1 MVEDRGTLHLP
12 VNGEEIAVPSIAH
25 LRCPKCGEIVLRFED
40 SKQLGEGAIA
50 SYRKKQAR
58 NLTPLAMGRGL
69 ILMST
74 NTAHAA
80 TDNLERLT
88 WDEICKLFPDEW
100 VVLVDIDWGNDR
112 DFEFG
117 TATVIARYKRRRD
130 ASPDIKAIR
139 ARNIEVGCFWTGEI
153 RGPIP
158 RFIIP

>member
-1 MVEDRGTLHLP
+1 
-12 VNGEEIAVPSIAH
+12 
-25 LRCPKCGEIVLRFED
+25 
-40 SKQLGEGAIA
+40 
-50 SYRKKQAR
+50 
-58 NLTPLAMGRGL
+58 
-69 ILMST
+69 MST
-74 NTAHAA
+74 NTAHVA

-158 RFIIP
+158 WFIIP